1 MFSRLRRFQTPKCGV
16 VDLRIA
22 VKPWGFCGATVM
34 DTRSGMGE
42 LDTLVFPSSAN
53 YLAASLSNHSLHMI
67 PGAGHLTVIARHAN
81 AILRSC
87 CRRADAQWRCF
98 PRERP
103 RKGNM
108 IVSGLQRVS

>member
-34 DTRSGMGE
+34 DSRSGMGE
-42 LDTLVFPSSAN
+42 LDTLVFPRSAN
-53 YLAASLSNHSLHMI
+53 YLAASLLNHSLHMI